1 MDGQVDEAGVVVG
14 VAVERQHE
22 QRFLFPG
29 EVETLAGAGQPRYR
43 ALVLVG
49 AYGGLRFGELAAL
62 RRSRVDILR
71 GRVTVAETLVDV
83 GNELSFGPPKTRSA
97 LRTVPLPRLVVA
109 ALDDHLSRFTAA
121 GGDALVFTGG
131 QGGPLRRSRFR
142 ARHWVPATRAAGLAG
157 LRFHDLRHTF
167 VALTIAAGADPK
179 RVSVRAGHS
188 SVAFT
193 LDRYGH
199 LYESDEDDLT
209 MRLDA
214 LLEGTQPTP
223 DATVVS
229 LEGRS

>member
-1 MDGQVDEAGVVVG
+1 LGRPFPALWVAEPHADGHWHGHLLVPEDVPDALVVSRWPHG
-14 VAVERQHE
+14 GIGP
-22 QRFLFPG
+22 PG
-29 EVETLAGAGQPRYR
+29 EAASMSGHG
-43 ALVLVG
+43 
-49 AYGGLRFGELAAL
+49 RFGKGEWFLCFSHTKPNPPAVGSSL
-62 RRSRVDILR
+62 DNRVSR
-71 GRVTVAETLVDV
+71 G
-83 GNELSFGPPKTRSA
+83 
-97 LRTVPLPRLVVA
+97 
-109 ALDDHLSRFTAA
+109 HLSQFTAA
-121 GGDALVFTGG
+121 GCDALVFTGA
-131 QGGPLRRSRFR
+131 QGGSLRRSRFR
-142 ARHWVPATRAAGLAG
+142 AWHWVPATRTAGLAG
-157 LRFHDLRHTF
+157 LPFHDLRHTF

-199 LYESDEDDLT
+199 LYESDEDDL